1 MNTFKIWISDFE
13 SKINN
18 TIVFNDR
25 SEHNLKEELKTID
38 VSSE

>member
-1 MNTFKIWISDFE
+1 MNIFKIWISDFE

-25 SEHNLKEELKTID
+25 SEYNLKEELKTID
-38 VSSE
+38 VSTE